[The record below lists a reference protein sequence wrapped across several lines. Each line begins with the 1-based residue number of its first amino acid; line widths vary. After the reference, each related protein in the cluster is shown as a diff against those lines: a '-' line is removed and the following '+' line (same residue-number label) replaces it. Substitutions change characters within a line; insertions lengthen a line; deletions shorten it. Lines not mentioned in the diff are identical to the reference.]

1 MPSASMNPHRDT
13 HSSVSVILTA
23 RDLSLFRVL
32 VTARILAS
40 DQVQTICGFGT
51 VRRTNARLLGLVR
64 AGYLRRWFVA
74 TKAGGHRGLYGLSPK
89 GALAI
94 GEQAARLLTWKQGQ
108 LLTGNQF
115 VAHQLAINEISLEV
129 QFRPLPPAVACRRW
143 LNFLQPISKAVPL
156 IPDAYF
162 EIAREGIVIPM
173 FLELDRGTEPL
184 NVWRKKVE
192 RYVDLAI
199 TGESERVFQQ
209 KRFRVLIVAES
220 SRRLAFIRSTVA
232 RQTDKLF
239 WFGTLSEINKDGL
252 WNSLWSRPTEATP
265 VTLL

>member
-1 MPSASMNPHRDT
+1 MSSPSANPRNDAHP
-13 HSSVSVILTA
+13 SLSVILTA
-23 RDLSLFRVL
+23 RDLSLLRVL
-32 VTARILAS
+32 LTARVLAS

-51 VRRTNARLLGLVR
+51 VRRTNARLLSLVR
-64 AGYLRRWFVA
+64 AGFLRRWFLA

-94 GEQAARLLTWKQGQ
+94 GERPARLLSWKQDQ
-108 LLTGNQF
+108 LLTGKQF
-115 VAHQLAINEISLEV
+115 LAHQMAINEILIEV
-129 QFRPLPPAVACRRW
+129 QFRPLPSGVVFRKW
-143 LNFLQPISKAVPL
+143 LHFSQPISRTIPL

-162 EIAREGIVIPM
+162 EIERDGSVVPM

-184 NVWRKKVE
+184 QVWRKKVE

-209 KRFRVLIVAES
+209 KRFRVLVVAES
-220 SRRLAFIRSTVA
+220 SLRLASIRSTVA

-239 WFGTLSEINKDGL
+239 WFTTLSEIQEEGF
-252 WNSLWSRPTEATP
+252 WEPMWSRPNDAP
-265 VTLL
+265 PLRLL